1 MLPKRGRVRSP
12 RFWQAGG
19 WRAVALSPLGCFWAA
34 GVWLHRAFAKPYRSA
49 IPVICVGNLVVGGT
63 GKTPVSIAIAEY
75 FKEHG
80 GTPHLLSR
88 GYGGSAK
95 GPVLVEP
102 GRHDASQVGDE
113 ALLLAASAPTWV
125 GGNRALSARAAE
137 AAGATCLILDDGL
150 QNPTLAKDMSLI
162 VVDGGFGFGNGR
174 LLPAGPLREPIG
186 RGLRR
191 AAGLVLIGQD
201 RTGVADGLAA
211 GLPILRARLA
221 PGPEFSQLKGRRVL
235 AFAGIG
241 RPEKF
246 FESLREAGLEIV
258 GTREFADHHPY
269 RDGEIE
275 ALLDEAAT
283 LDAVAVTTVKDAM
296 RLPPSLRARVLAL
309 PVHIEWE
316 DRAAFEALLH
326 PFLGKKKGAIG
337 PS

>member
-1 MLPKRGRVRSP
+1 M
-12 RFWQAGG
+12 
-19 WRAVALSPLGCFWAA
+19 
-34 GVWLHRAFAKPYRSA
+34 
-49 IPVICVGNLVVGGT
+49 
-63 GKTPVSIAIAEY
+63 
-75 FKEHG
+75 
-80 GTPHLLSR
+80 PHLLSR

-95 GPVLVEP
+95 GPLLVEP
-102 GRHDASQVGDE
+102 DRHAASQVGDE

-150 QNPTLAKDMSLI
+150 QNPTLEKDLSLI

-191 AAGLVLIGQD
+191 AAGLILIGQD
-201 RTGVADGLAA
+201 QTGVADGRAS
-211 GLPILRARLA
+211 GLPIFRARLA
-221 PGPEFSQLKGRRVL
+221 PGPEFSRLKGRRVL

-269 RDGEIE
+269 RDGEID

-283 LDAVAVTTVKDAM
+283 LEALPVTTVKDAM
-296 RLPPSLRARVLAL
+296 RLPPSLRARVRAL

-316 DRAAFEALLH
+316 DRTAFEALLR
-326 PFLGKKKGAIG
+326 PFLGKKEGASG